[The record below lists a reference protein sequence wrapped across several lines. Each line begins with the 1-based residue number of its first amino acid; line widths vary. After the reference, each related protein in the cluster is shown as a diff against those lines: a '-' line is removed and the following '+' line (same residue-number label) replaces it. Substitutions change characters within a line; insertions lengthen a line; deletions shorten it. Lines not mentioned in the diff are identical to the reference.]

1 MDREDIIEMARK
13 VGFRTYTFEASTLS
27 DLPERLTKFAEL
39 VAKHVRDNY
48 SNEHAN
54 LWLRRIDEAVKA
66 EREAC
71 AKVCKDADAEIA
83 DAEILAERILARGNG

>member
-13 VGFRTYTFEASTLS
+13 AGFRTYTFEASTLS

-39 VAKHVRDNY
+39 VEQRTHTNNKSRWYQEGV
-48 SNEHAN
+48 E
-54 LWLRRIDEAVKA
+54 A

-71 AKVCKDADAEIA
+71 AKVCEQLGASTNGTY
-83 DAEILAERILARGNG
+83 ERNIECAAAIRARGNG